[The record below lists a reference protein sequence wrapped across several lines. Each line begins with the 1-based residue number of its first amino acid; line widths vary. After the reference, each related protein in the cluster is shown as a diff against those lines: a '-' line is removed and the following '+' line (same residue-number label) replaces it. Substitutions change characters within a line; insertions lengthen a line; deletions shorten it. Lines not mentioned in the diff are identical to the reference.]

1 MAIKEKVIYM
11 LFLFFVGGNDDDDDD
26 DDDDDADDI
35 SLFAFR
41 AAVSIPS
48 DRRVYYTDI
57 RNNYIVFKSRLVMW

>member
-1 MAIKEKVIYM
+1 M
-11 LFLFFVGGNDDDDDD
+11 LLFFVVGGNDD
-26 DDDDDADDI
+26 DDI

-57 RNNYIVFKSRLVMW
+57 RNNYIVIKSRLVM

>member
-11 LFLFFVGGNDDDDDD
+11 LLLFFVGGNDD

-57 RNNYIVFKSRLVMW
+57 RNNYIVFKSRLVM

>member
-11 LFLFFVGGNDDDDDD
+11 LLFFVVGGNDD
-26 DDDDDADDI
+26 DDI

-57 RNNYIVFKSRLVMW
+57 RNNYIVFKSRLVM